1 MKQQGVNVMKAV
13 IGWSSKFW
21 QWSIA
26 IVLAMVVVMQACQPA
41 KHYAHPHV
49 QIETT
54 LGYIEVELYPEKAPK
69 TVAAFLSYVD
79 SGYYKRANFYRVLND
94 VNQPMNAPKTELVQ
108 GGIWKTNNDLARSV
122 PGIPHESTKQTGLQ
136 HEEGTISLARMAPGT
151 AGTEFFICM
160 EREPGLDYGGVNMED
175 KQGFAA
181 FGKVVKGMDIVRKI
195 YNSSDYNQYLDPP
208 VVIFNIRRVGK

>member
-1 MKQQGVNVMKAV
+1 MEQQGIPVYSKIKMQQWKFVMRVGFLLSFIILFYGCK
-13 IGWSSKFW
+13 SE
-21 QWSIA
+21 
-26 IVLAMVVVMQACQPA
+26 
-41 KHYAHPHV
+41 KHYTHPHV

-94 VNQPMNAPKTELVQ
+94 LNQPINAPKTELVQ
-108 GGIWKTNNDLARSV
+108 GGIWKTNNQLATSV
-122 PGIPHESTKQTGLQ
+122 PGIPHESTQQTGLK
-136 HEEGTISLARMAPGT
+136 HEAGTVSLARMAPGT

-160 EREPGLDYGGVNMED
+160 EQEPGLDYGGANMDD
-175 KQGFAA
+175 KQGFAV
-181 FGKVVKGMDIVRKI
+181 FGKVVKGMDIVEKI

-208 VVIFNIRRVGK
+208 VVIFNIRRL

>member
-1 MKQQGVNVMKAV
+1 MEQQGIPVYSKIKMQQWKFVMRVGFLLSFIILFYGCK
-13 IGWSSKFW
+13 SE
-21 QWSIA
+21 
-26 IVLAMVVVMQACQPA
+26 
-41 KHYAHPHV
+41 KHYTHPHV

-94 VNQPMNAPKTELVQ
+94 LNQPINAPKTELVQ
-108 GGIWKTNNDLARSV
+108 GGIWKTNNQLATSV
-122 PGIPHESTKQTGLQ
+122 PGIPHESTQQTGLK
-136 HEEGTISLARMAPGT
+136 HEAGTVSLARMAPGT

-160 EREPGLDYGGVNMED
+160 EQEPGLDYGGANMDD

-181 FGKVVKGMDIVRKI
+181 FGKVVKGMDIVEKI

-208 VVIFNIRRVGK
+208 VVIFNIRRL

>member
-1 MKQQGVNVMKAV
+1 MPVYSKIKMQQWKFVMRVGFLLSFIILFYGCK
-13 IGWSSKFW
+13 SE
-21 QWSIA
+21 
-26 IVLAMVVVMQACQPA
+26 
-41 KHYAHPHV
+41 KHYTHPHV

-94 VNQPMNAPKTELVQ
+94 LNQPINAPKTELVQ
-108 GGIWKTNNDLARSV
+108 GGIWKTNNQLATSV
-122 PGIPHESTKQTGLQ
+122 PGIPHESTQQTGLK
-136 HEEGTISLARMAPGT
+136 HEAGTVSLARMAPGT

-160 EREPGLDYGGVNMED
+160 EQEPGLDYGGANMDD

-181 FGKVVKGMDIVRKI
+181 FGKVVKGMDIVEKI

-208 VVIFNIRRVGK
+208 VVIFNIRRL

>member
-1 MKQQGVNVMKAV
+1 MEQQGMPVYSKIKMQQWKFVMRVGFLLSFIILFYGCK
-13 IGWSSKFW
+13 SE
-21 QWSIA
+21 
-26 IVLAMVVVMQACQPA
+26 
-41 KHYAHPHV
+41 KHYTHPHV

-94 VNQPMNAPKTELVQ
+94 LNQPINAPKTELVQ
-108 GGIWKTNNDLARSV
+108 GGIWKTNNQLATSV
-122 PGIPHESTKQTGLQ
+122 PGIPHESTQQTGLK
-136 HEEGTISLARMAPGT
+136 HEAGTVSLARMAPGT

-160 EREPGLDYGGVNMED
+160 EQEPGLDYGGANMDD
-175 KQGFAA
+175 KQGFAV
-181 FGKVVKGMDIVRKI
+181 FGKVVKGMDIVEKI

-208 VVIFNIRRVGK
+208 VVIFNIRRL

>member
-1 MKQQGVNVMKAV
+1 MEQQGMPVYSKIKMQQWKFVMRVGFLLSFIILFYGCK
-13 IGWSSKFW
+13 SE
-21 QWSIA
+21 
-26 IVLAMVVVMQACQPA
+26 
-41 KHYAHPHV
+41 KHYTHPHV

-94 VNQPMNAPKTELVQ
+94 LNQPINAPKTELVQ
-108 GGIWKTNNDLARSV
+108 GGIWKTNNQLATSV
-122 PGIPHESTKQTGLQ
+122 PGIPHESTQQTGLK
-136 HEEGTISLARMAPGT
+136 HEAGTVSLARMAPGT

-160 EREPGLDYGGVNMED
+160 EQEPGLDYGGANMDD

-181 FGKVVKGMDIVRKI
+181 FGKVVKGMDIVEKI

-208 VVIFNIRRVGK
+208 VVIFNIRRL